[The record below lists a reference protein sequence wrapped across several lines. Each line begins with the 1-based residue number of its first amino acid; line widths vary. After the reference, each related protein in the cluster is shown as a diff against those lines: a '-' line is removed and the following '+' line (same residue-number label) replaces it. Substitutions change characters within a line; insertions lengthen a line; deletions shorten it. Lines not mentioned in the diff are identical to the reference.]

1 MALQI
6 IATASN
12 HNKVTDFS
20 GLLLSQRKFFIFVAS
35 EVAKKR

>member
-6 IATASN
+6 ITTASN

-20 GLLLSQRKFFIFVAS
+20 GLLLSQRRIYFPKQG
-35 EVAKKR
+35 